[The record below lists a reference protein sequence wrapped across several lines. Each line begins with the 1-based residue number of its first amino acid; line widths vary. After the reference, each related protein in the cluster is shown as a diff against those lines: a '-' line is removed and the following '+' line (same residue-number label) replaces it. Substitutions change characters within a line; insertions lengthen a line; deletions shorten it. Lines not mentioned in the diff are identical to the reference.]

1 MSHVADF
8 SLQADETPCTILYTI
23 GDQKVDVGKA
33 TIMEPKEPLF
43 HSRPIPPNVFKVSVA
58 SVKPGHENLPPP
70 VLLGDDNET
79 RGGLVIVAMLGGSC
93 CGQRVCFVWR
103 WLGAH
108 PRARS
113 LSKV

>member
-33 TIMEPKEPLF
+33 TIMKLKEPLF
-43 HSRPIPPNVFKVSVA
+43 HDRPIPPDVFKVSLA
-58 SVKPGHENLPPP
+58 SVKPGPENWAPT
-70 VLLGDDNET
+70 VLGGMTKRL
-79 RGGLVIVAMLGGSC
+79 RGGLVIAMGGSC

-103 WLGAH
+103 RPGAH
-108 PRARS
+108 PRPRS

>member
-43 HSRPIPPNVFKVSVA
+43 HSRPIPPNIFKVSVA
-58 SVKPGHENLPPP
+58 SVEPGHENLPPP
-70 VLLGDDNET
+70 TLLRMT
-79 RGGLVIVAMLGGSC
+79 RRHRGSLVIVVMGGSC
-93 CGQRVCFVWR
+93 CGQRVCFV
-103 WLGAH
+103 
-108 PRARS
+108 
-113 LSKV
+113 

>member
-8 SLQADETPCTILYTI
+8 SLKADETPCTILYTI
-23 GDQKVDVGKA
+23 DDQKVDVGKA
-33 TIMEPKEPLF
+33 TIMKLKEPLF
-43 HSRPIPPNVFKVSVA
+43 HGRSIHPDVFKVSVA
-58 SVKPGHENLPPP
+58 SIQPGHENLSPP
-70 VLLGDDNET
+70 VLAGMT
-79 RGGLVIVAMLGGSC
+79 TRPRGGLVIVAMGGSC

-103 WLGAH
+103 RPGAH

>member
-58 SVKPGHENLPPP
+58 SVKLGHENLPPMI
-70 VLLGDDNET
+70 VVGDDDET
-79 RGGLVIVAMLGGSC
+79 PRWLAMGGSC

-103 WLGAH
+103 RPGAH

>member
-70 VLLGDDNET
+70 ILVGDDEET
-79 RGGLVIVAMLGGSC
+79 PRRLGIVAMGGSC

-103 WLGAH
+103 RPGAH
-108 PRARS
+108 PRARG

>member
-1 MSHVADF
+1 MSHIADF

-43 HSRPIPPNVFKVSVA
+43 HGRPILLEVFKVSVA
-58 SVKPGHENLPPP
+58 TVKLGHENLAPL
-70 VLLGDDNET
+70 VLGGMTT
-79 RGGLVIVAMLGGSC
+79 RPCGGLVIAMGGSC
-93 CGQRVCFVWR
+93 GGQRVCFVSR

-113 LSKV
+113 

>member
-8 SLQADETPCTILYTI
+8 SLQADKTPCTILYTI
-23 GDQKVDVGKA
+23 GDQKVDVGKG

-43 HSRPIPPNVFKVSVA
+43 HSRSIPPNVFKVSVA
-58 SVKPGHENLPPP
+58 SVKLGHENLPPQILVGDDDETP
-70 VLLGDDNET
+70 RRLGDCCN
-79 RGGLVIVAMLGGSC
+79 GGSC

-103 WLGAH
+103 RPGAH
-108 PRARS
+108 PRACN